1 MGNYDWQQQ
10 LEKRRQRTKYER
22 IGTLV
27 VAVVALGFF
36 LWQIF
41 YMHTPEY
48 ALEHLSLAMKN
59 HDVATVEEYCDLDAI
74 SNQAYDDL
82 TRDMFAQDEQLS
94 TDSKVMFEQFYVKIK
109 PQVIENTHQLLLAY
123 VANDSWQI
131 PGGDNI
137 LKGRQLGLD
146 YEYLIER
153 SQLRN
158 TTLVKIES
166 VDHNNDTALA
176 KIQVKDSYTGT
187 LFTLNL
193 QLSKKESGW
202 QVVKIVNY
210 RDFLDFITPIQ
221 ESGLLAYTKST
232 QDIIDKYNDIM
243 DTQQTNFAIMTAT
256 SDGKLSSQQRE
267 TLADYIKT
275 DIIPALEKRQQELD
289 AIAITDGAQY
299 LQSLRQQETDI
310 SIQQWQ
316 HFLTGIE
323 KESLAEL
330 NTAEALHK
338 NALDIQ
344 HRIDDVLKNTAV
356 NKMTKTIP

>member
-1 MGNYDWQQQ
+1 MGHYNWKRQ
-10 LEKRRQRTKYER
+10 LARRRRRTAYER
-22 IGTLV
+22 LGTLV
-27 VAVVALGFF
+27 IAVAALGFF
-36 LWQIF
+36 LWRIF

-48 ALEHLSLAMKN
+48 ALEQLSQAIES
-59 HDVATVEEYCDLDAI
+59 HDIATVEEYCDLDAI

-123 VANDSWQI
+123 IANGSWQV
-131 PGGDNI
+131 PGAENI

-158 TTLVKIES
+158 TNLVKIDS
-166 VDHNNDTALA
+166 VDQNDDTALA
-176 KIQVKDSYTGT
+176 KIQVQDSYTSS
-187 LFTLNL
+187 LFILSL
-193 QLSKKESGW
+193 QLSKQDAGW
-202 QVVKIVNY
+202 QVVKIINY
-210 RDFLDFITPIQ
+210 RDFLDYITPIQ
-221 ESGLLAYTKST
+221 ESGLMAYAKST
-232 QDIIDKYNDIM
+232 QDIIDKYNYIM
-243 DTQQTNFAIMTAT
+243 DTQQTNFAIMTDT
-256 SDGKLSSQQRE
+256 SKGKLSSWQRE
-267 TLADYIKT
+267 ELAEYIKT
-275 DIIPALEKRQQELD
+275 DIIPTLEKRQQELD
-289 AIAITDGAQY
+289 AVAITDGAQY
-299 LQSLRQQETDI
+299 LQGLRQQETEL

-323 KESLAEL
+323 KESLTEL

>member
-10 LEKRRQRTKYER
+10 LERRRRRTKYER

-27 VAVVALGFF
+27 VAVAALGFF
-36 LWQIF
+36 LWRIF
-41 YMHTPEY
+41 YMNTPEY
-48 ALEHLSLAMKN
+48 ALEQLSLA
-59 HDVATVEEYCDLDAI
+59 VASQDAAAVEEYCDLNTI
-74 SNQAYDDL
+74 SSQAYDDL
-82 TRDMFAQDEQLS
+82 TRDMFAQDENLS

-123 VANDSWQI
+123 IANGSWQM
-131 PGGDNI
+131 PGAENI

-158 TTLVKIES
+158 TSLVKIES
-166 VDHNNDTALA
+166 IDHNSSTALA
-176 KIQVKDSYTGT
+176 KIQVRDNYTST

-193 QLSKKESGW
+193 QLTKKDTGW

-221 ESGLLAYTKST
+221 ESGLMSYTKAT
-232 QDIIDKYNDIM
+232 QDIIDKYNSIM
-243 DTQQTNFAIMTAT
+243 DTQQTNFAIMTA
-256 SDGKLSSQQRE
+256 SSKGKLSSQQRE
-267 TLADYIKT
+267 KLTEYIKT

-289 AIAITDGAQY
+289 AVAVTDGAQY
-299 LQSLRQQETDI
+299 IQSLRQQETDL
-310 SIQQWQ
+310 SLQQWQ

-323 KESLAEL
+323 KENLAEL

>member
-10 LEKRRQRTKYER
+10 LERRRRRTRYER
-22 IGTLV
+22 IGTMVL
-27 VAVVALGFF
+27 AVFALGFF
-36 LWQIF
+36 LWRIF
-41 YMHTPEY
+41 YTDTPEY
-48 ALEHLSLAMKN
+48 ALEQLSHAMAAQDTAALEK
-59 HDVATVEEYCDLDAI
+59 YCDLDAI
-74 SNQAYDDL
+74 SSQAYDDL
-82 TRDMFAQDEQLS
+82 TRDMFAQDDHLS
-94 TDSKVMFEQFYVKIK
+94 TDSKVMFEQFYMKIK

-123 VANDSWQI
+123 IANGIWQV

-158 TTLVKIES
+158 TDLVKIES
-166 VDHNNDTALA
+166 IDRNNDTALA

-193 QLSKKESGW
+193 QLCKKDTGW
-202 QVVKIVNY
+202 KISRILNY

-221 ESGLLAYTKST
+221 ESGLRAYAKATK
-232 QDIIDKYNDIM
+232 DIIDKYNDIM
-243 DTQQTNFAIMTAT
+243 DTQQTNFAIITAT
-256 SDGKLSSQQRE
+256 SNGKLSTLQKE
-267 TLADYIKT
+267 KLADYIRT

-289 AIAITDGAQY
+289 AVTVTDGAQY
-299 LQSLRQQETDI
+299 LESLRRQETDL
-310 SIQQWQ
+310 SILQWQ

-323 KESLAEL
+323 KESLEEL

-338 NALDIQ
+338 NAMDIQ